1 MAAPGVGARATR
13 QGWARAAREYAPR
26 PVIPLKDYNPTRR
39 FPYVTVLIIAANVLV
54 FLFIQRPFS
63 SDSQKQAEFS
73 YRYAAVPCEV
83 VEGRPLTPAEINQT
97 IGQQGNDDACDR
109 TDPLTRSDGAFPNKQ
124 VWLAILYSMFLHGGW
139 LHIGGNMLFLWIF
152 GNNIE
157 DRMGPL
163 PYLLFYLVSGL
174 VAAAAHIAVQPN
186 STVPV
191 IGASGA
197 IAGVMGAY
205 LVLFPNVRIRTLLIV
220 FLVLIRDIPAKWLLA
235 FWFVLQFF
243 TSPSEGVAWVAHVG
257 GFAFGALIA
266 FLLRE
271 RLRPPRTYEPA
282 Y

>member
-1 MAAPGVGARATR
+1 M
-13 QGWARAAREYAPR
+13 
-26 PVIPLKDYNPTRR
+26 L
-39 FPYVTVLIIAANVLV
+39 IAANVLV

-63 SDSQKQAEFS
+63 SNSSSDAEFS
-73 YRYAAVPCEV
+73 YRYAAIPCEV
-83 VEGRPLTPAEINQT
+83 VEDRPLSDAEIRQT
-97 IGQQGNDDACDR
+97 LTQNDDQACDR
-109 TDPLTRSDGAFPNKQ
+109 TDPLTRSDGHFPNKQ

-157 DRMGPL
+157 DRMGPV

-174 VAAAAHIAVQPN
+174 VAAAAHIAVQPT

-205 LVLFPNVRIRTLLIV
+205 LVLFPNVRIRTLLIFLLV
-220 FLVLIRDIPAKWLLA
+220 FIRDIPAKWLLL

-243 TSPSEGVAWVAHVG
+243 TSPTEGVAWVAHVG
-257 GFAFGALIA
+257 GFAFGALVA

-271 RLRPPRTYEPA
+271 RLRPPRVPTPA
-282 Y
+282 F

>member
-1 MAAPGVGARATR
+1 L
-13 QGWARAAREYAPR
+13 
-26 PVIPLKDYNPTRR
+26 IPLKDYNPTRR
-39 FPYVTVLIIAANVLV
+39 FAYVTALLIAANVAV
-54 FLFIQRPFS
+54 FIFVQRPFS
-63 SDSQKQAEFS
+63 SNADKDATFS
-73 YRYAAVPCEV
+73 YDYAAIPCEV
-83 VEGRPLTPAEINQT
+83 VTGRPLTNQEIQNTLSPGGSDTACERNIHPA
-97 IGQQGNDDACDR
+97 A
-109 TDPLTRSDGAFPNKQ
+109 SDEFAPHKS

-163 PYLLFYLVSGL
+163 PYLAFYLVSGL

-205 LVLFPNVRIRTLLIV
+205 FVLFPNVPIRTLLLF
-220 FLVLIRDIPAKWLLA
+220 FLVLIRDIPAKWLLG
-235 FWFVLQFF
+235 FWLVLQFF
-243 TSPSEGVAWVAHVG
+243 TSPNEGVAWVAHVG
-257 GFAFGALIA
+257 GFIFGAIVA

-271 RLRPPRTYEPA
+271 RLRPARVETPA

>member
-1 MAAPGVGARATR
+1 M
-13 QGWARAAREYAPR
+13 
-26 PVIPLKDYNPTRR
+26 IPLKDYNPTRR
-39 FPYVTVLIIAANVLV
+39 FPYVTVLLIAANILV

-63 SDSQKQAEFS
+63 SDPTGQKEAEFS
-73 YRYAAVPCEV
+73 YRYAAIPCEV
-83 VEGRPLTPAEINQT
+83 VEDRPLTDTEINQT
-97 IGQQGNDDACDR
+97 LARGDDRACDR
-109 TDPLTRSDGAFPNKQ
+109 TDPLTRSDGHFPNKQ
-124 VWLAILYSMFLHGGW
+124 VWLAVLYSMFLHGGW

-157 DRMGPL
+157 DRMGPV

-174 VAAAAHIAVQPN
+174 VAAATHIAVQPN

-191 IGASGA
+191 VGASGA

-220 FLVLIRDIPAKWLLA
+220 FLVLIRDIPAKWLLG

-257 GFAFGALIA
+257 GFAFGALVA

-271 RLRPPRTYEPA
+271 RLRPPRVYTPA

>member
-1 MAAPGVGARATR
+1 L
-13 QGWARAAREYAPR
+13 
-26 PVIPLKDYNPTRR
+26 IPLKDYNPTRR
-39 FPYVTVLIIAANVLV
+39 FAYVTALLIAANIAVYI
-54 FLFIQRPFS
+54 FIQRPFS
-63 SDSQKQAEFS
+63 SNQDKDATFS
-73 YRYAAVPCEV
+73 YDYAAIPCEV
-83 VEGRPLTPAEINQT
+83 VTGRPLTTEEIIQT
-97 IGQQGNDDACDR
+97 VNNGNDQACERNIHPTAADEFA
-109 TDPLTRSDGAFPNKQ
+109 PHKS
-124 VWLAILYSMFLHGGW
+124 VWLAIVYSMFLHGGW

-163 PYLLFYLVSGL
+163 PYLAFYLVSGL

-205 LVLFPNVRIRTLLIV
+205 FVLFPNVPIRTLLLF
-220 FLVLIRDIPAKWLLA
+220 FLVLIRDIPAKWLLG
-235 FWFVLQFF
+235 FWLVLQFF
-243 TSPSEGVAWVAHVG
+243 TSPNEGVAWVAHVG
-257 GFAFGALIA
+257 GFVFGAIVA

-271 RLRPPRTYEPA
+271 RLRPARVETPA